1 MEDEIIN
8 IDPEK
13 YIYKTGHLQLATFF
27 GGPLSIVYILAEN
40 FKQLGYPEKV
50 KRTWIFGIG
59 LFVLFIVLILL
70 MQVSAKTPDILP
82 SLISILIGTAIMK
95 SWQGTDI
102 KNHVDKGGHV
112 YSYWRAILIGVISLV
127 ITLIFLVF
135 LAIFMDK
142 VFGLGIIKAEGLT
155 PKS

>member
-1 MEDEIIN
+1 MEDEIID

-40 FKQLGYPEKV
+40 FKQLGFPEKV

-59 LFVLFIVLILL
+59 LFVLFLALILL
-70 MQVSAKTPDILP
+70 MQSTFKTPNILP
-82 SLISILIGTAIMK
+82 SLISILIGTAVMK
-95 SWQGTDI
+95 SWQGDDI

-112 YSYWRAILIGVISLV
+112 YSYWRAVLIGIISLV
-127 ITLIFLVF
+127 ITLVFLVF
-135 LAIFMDK
+135 LVIFMDK
-142 VFGLGIIKAEGLT
+142 VLGLGIIK
-155 PKS
+155 K